1 MRLLPIKWGA
11 MDPRHINNLWI
22 NGLLQTFSDM
32 GLDVA
37 ALSRGMKSIDG
48 GRLAAGCQLDLVE
61 ARTLWHRAVSESPH
75 KLLGIEVGKRL
86 SPRSTG
92 LLFPLLLHCPTVRT
106 GLELLVR
113 YQALISEN
121 GSFRLNGSD
130 AASGIVCE
138 YIPAHSSVAIHPQ
151 HALSVITSILQ
162 SFELISPAR
171 TRASLRLPAGM
182 DAGAIAGLLNCCVES
197 VGDRYLLE
205 LDSAGWDSLIVGR
218 DEHLYQLLLGYADGL
233 FRAQRAGQGFLEHI
247 KSHIDSD
254 QLVQIDIDAVAL
266 AVGMKKRT
274 LQRHLDEQGTSF
286 RKLKEGLLKEKVL
299 ELLVVE
305 QLSVGD
311 IAEVLGYADVST
323 FHRAF
328 KAWFAVTPRQF
339 KSQIGS

>member
-1 MRLLPIKWGA
+1 

-22 NGLLQTFSDM
+22 NGLLQTFSDL

-37 ALSRGMKSIDG
+37 ELSRGMKGIEG

-61 ARTLWHRAVSESPH
+61 ARTLWHRAVAVSRH
-75 KLLGIEVGKRL
+75 RLLGVEVGMRL

-92 LLFPLLLHCPTVRT
+92 LLFPLLLHCPTLRT
-106 GLELLVR
+106 GLQLLVR

-121 GSFRLNGSD
+121 GSFRLSESD
-130 AASGIVCE
+130 STSAMVCE
-138 YIPAHSSVAIHPQ
+138 YVPAHSSVAIHPQ

-162 SFELISPAR
+162 SLALVSPGR
-171 TRASLRLPAGM
+171 MLTLLRLPAGL
-182 DAGAIAGLLNCCVES
+182 DAGAITGLLHCAVES

-205 LDSAGWDSLIVGR
+205 LDSEGLDSVIVGR
-218 DEHLYQLLLGYADGL
+218 DEHLYQLLLGYAEGL
-233 FRAQRAGQGFLEHI
+233 IRAQRTGQGFLEYI
-247 KSHIDSD
+247 KRHIDSD
-254 QLVQIDIDAVAL
+254 QLVQTDIDAVAL

-299 ELLVVE
+299 ELLVVK
-305 QLSVGD
+305 QLPVGE

-328 KAWFAVTPRQF
+328 KTWFDVTPRQF

>member
-1 MRLLPIKWGA
+1 
-11 MDPRHINNLWI
+11 MDPRHINNLWV
-22 NGLLQTFSDM
+22 NGLLQVFSDL

-37 ALSRGMKSIDG
+37 ELSRGMKGIEG
-48 GRLAAGCQLDLVE
+48 GRLAAGGQLELVE
-61 ARTLWHRAVSESPH
+61 ARTLWHRAVAVSQRS
-75 KLLGIEVGKRL
+75 LLGIEVGMRL

-121 GSFRLNGSD
+121 GSFRLNES
-130 AASGIVCE
+130 ASTTGIVCE

-151 HALSVITSILQ
+151 HALSVITATLKSL
-162 SFELISPAR
+162 SLISPGRSRAR
-171 TRASLRLPAGM
+171 CLRLPAGI
-182 DAGAIAGLLNCCVES
+182 DAEAIVGLLQCPVES
-197 VGDRYLLE
+197 AGDRYFME
-205 LDSAGWDSLIVGR
+205 LDGEGLDSLIVGR

-233 FRAQRAGQGFLEHI
+233 SRAQRAGQGFLDYI
-247 KSHIDSD
+247 KSHMDSD
-254 QLVQIDIDAVAL
+254 RLVQTDIEAIAL

-299 ELLVVE
+299 ELLVAKRLPVAE
-305 QLSVGD
+305 

-328 KAWFAVTPRQF
+328 KTWFDVTPRQF
-339 KSQIGS
+339 KSQVGS